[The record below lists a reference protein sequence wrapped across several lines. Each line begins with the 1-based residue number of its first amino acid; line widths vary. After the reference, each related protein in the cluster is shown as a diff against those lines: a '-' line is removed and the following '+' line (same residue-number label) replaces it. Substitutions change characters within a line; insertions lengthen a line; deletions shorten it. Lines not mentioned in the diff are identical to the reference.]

1 MVPNREFEKLIV
13 NRAPINIM
21 ANHVNCYAWAQ
32 KNKKRAHLGIHKVNR
47 NSHNTKLVQSR
58 ASQLAIRVDSIR
70 YANLFE
76 SILFVKTI
84 GLSIH

>member
-1 MVPNREFEKLIV
+1 MHEHTK
-13 NRAPINIM
+13 
-21 ANHVNCYAWAQ
+21 

-47 NSHNTKLVQSR
+47 NSHVTNLVQSR

-76 SILFVKTI
+76 SILFVKKI

>member
-1 MVPNREFEKLIV
+1 MST
-13 NRAPINIM
+13 
-21 ANHVNCYAWAQ
+21 Q

-47 NSHNTKLVQSR
+47 NSHVTKLVQSR

-76 SILFVKTI
+76 SILFVKKLAFRFTSCDAVFA
-84 GLSIH
+84 LNK